1 MFYDCEKLTSL
12 NLSSFNTGK
21 VTNMSYMFYGCKNLT
36 SLDLSSFNTEKVT
49 DMSAMFDD
57 CWNLTSLDLSS
68 FNTSNVE
75 DMNSMFYYCEKL
87 TSLDLSKFN
96 TANVTNMSYMFY
108 ACSSLTSLDLSSFN
122 TSNVTDMNWMF
133 SGCTKLT
140 SLDLSSFNT
149 SNVTNMRRMF
159 QSCDAL
165 TSLDLSKFNT
175 ENVTDM
181 YNMFYGC
188 NALTS
193 IDLRSFNTANV
204 TDMSGMFKNCGALK
218 TIICN
223 SDWSTSAALN
233 YSQEM
238 FSGCTSL
245 VGGNGTAYDENHT
258 DVAYARP
265 DEEGNPGYFTEKK
278 DLYTAFDAATGTLTY
293 YYDTKRFVR
302 AAAGEITEMYDPVND
317 PDAKRF
323 KDYKDQVTKAVIDA
337 SMKDAGLT
345 SMYRMFEG
353 LRKMVSIEGM
363 SNLVTDKVESMNGM
377 FYQCSALKDVDL
389 SRFNTKNVTDMYAM
403 FFTCQSLT
411 SLNLSSF
418 DTRKVKSMYAMFKD
432 CHALKEINLRNFDMV
447 KATTVQDMFYGCFD
461 LKTIYCNNDWSA
473 SETLTESH
481 NLFKECHSLVG
492 VSGTACDGENNIDK
506 TYARIDFGSSEP
518 GYFSPIT
525 ETYTVFDEATG
536 TLEYHYDHLRGT
548 HDGIEEL
555 YPAEDVEGYVR
566 FEGYAEKVKK
576 AIMYPSMQDAHRR
589 TLANMF
595 YGSSPRGIL
604 KNLKEIEGL
613 DLLNYTDVT
622 DLSGMFLGCSSLE
635 ELDVT
640 PLALT
645 ANVKDL
651 SQMFYGCSSLTELN
665 LTSFNISSVID
676 MSSMFAGCESLSAIY
691 CNQDWSISPA
701 NSSEMFYDCVSLV
714 GEFGTECN
722 GQDNIDNSYALPDT
736 EEGAK
741 GYFTSKVREAYTAFD
756 ESTGILTYYYD
767 DLRHDREQTSIA
779 ELYKPLNGGTVR
791 FEGYANKVKKAVIDK
806 SFKKASLRSLANMFY
821 GGKGENSLTALEW
834 VEGLENINYSRVK
847 DMSGMFRNCSA
858 LRDLDVTPI
867 NTRNVE
873 NLNTMFFGCRQL
885 TVLDVTGFILD
896 NVKLMSMVFADCRS
910 LTTIYCKNNWSAS
923 SAASTEMFDGCTS
936 LTGGMGSP
944 FDGTHTDKTYARM
957 DRGEGQPGY
966 FTRPEYP
973 NGRFTINDEGDQ
985 IQFSQGN
992 LQFNAARGS
1001 HACADGTTQPGSW
1014 RFATNQWNYI
1024 GEDNKNISESYY
1036 GLIDLFGWA
1045 TSGWDSGAKA
1055 YQPWSASKESADY
1068 LYSEEGLVG
1077 DHAYADWGVY
1087 NQIEN
1092 DAPGT
1097 WRTMSISEWTH
1108 LLNLRQFAGNLRG
1121 HGTVNGV
1128 HGYILLPDDFQT
1140 PAGLTFTWHG
1150 KDQEVGTN
1158 DWNDNVFDD
1167 FSWYRMERAGA
1178 IFLPAAGY
1186 RNGNLL
1192 DLSFF
1197 DAYGYYWINSQFS
1210 QSQGRYFFFE
1220 RTTASPSAGYFNHYG
1235 RSVRLVRVPED
1246 APSFTITV
1254 SSEGHGTAKG
1264 SGTYQKGQVVKLT
1277 ATPDE
1282 DYKFSRW
1289 SDGSTA
1295 NPRYVTVRED
1305 LTVSAIFVPVSG
1317 GGGDDDDH
1325 TSFTVGDKKKVQFSP
1340 GNLRYQASTG
1350 TWSFA
1355 EHEWDYYGVNNANIS
1370 DTYEGWIDLFGWG
1383 TGNAPTKTST
1393 TSADYSL
1400 FTDWGTNPIGTDAPG
1415 TWRTLTSDEWDYLFN
1430 SREDASNKYGAAKVN
1445 DIAGIVILP
1454 DSWKLPEGC
1463 QFTAGM
1469 VSDFYYVTNKYTPEQ
1484 WDKMRE
1490 SGAVFLPAAGYRYYN
1505 GVSNTVSSPGSVG
1518 YYWSSTAYSA
1528 QRAFSD
1534 YFSSSSNN
1542 ATKDRTLYFGQ
1553 SVRLVADVREPAEP
1567 KVYTEYDANSYTLTY
1582 YYDDQYNYRAGVI
1595 VFYDPVNDPDAVRF
1609 KDYSALITKAV
1620 IDASMTEAKLTSTK
1634 NMFYGGEETVDGVSN
1649 NYRLHNLTQITGME
1663 NLNTFNV
1670 TDMSGMFYS
1679 CSGLAKLDLSP
1690 LNTEKVENMSAMFY
1704 GCSGLTELDLSPL
1717 NTDKVTDMHEMFAWS
1732 TSLEKLDLSPLN
1744 TENVTDMSGMFKYCT
1759 GLKELDLSNLYTV
1772 NVTNMKDMFSGCSKL
1787 TELDVRSFKTDKVT
1801 DMQQMFFNCSALTT
1815 IYCNSD
1821 WSLSQALSTHTAM
1834 FYNCSVLKG
1843 GNGTAYNEYFTNK
1856 MYARP
1861 DITGQAGYFTFKDD
1875 TEVYTAFDES
1885 TGILTYYYDNQRFS
1899 RDGRTE
1905 VYNPE
1910 KMRFKG
1916 YRQKVTK
1923 AIIHSSMQ
1931 DARLTSTKNMFCA
1944 GTQMVGSH
1952 EEVYGLTNLSSVE
1965 GLDNLVTDYVEDM
1978 SGMFNSCSRLESL
1991 DLSSFNTANVT
2002 NMSNMFY
2009 ECSSLTEL
2017 NLNSFNTGKVTNM
2030 SNMFFM
2036 CMWLT
2041 TIYCSNPWN
2050 ESTVLTS
2057 STNMFE
2063 GCRSLVGGN
2072 GTKYDSSH
2080 TSVAYAH
2087 PDGGA
2092 SNPGY
2097 FTANNEVY
2105 TVFDATTGTLTYY
2118 YDAQRLSHTGV
2129 TEVYDPVNNPDAVR
2143 FEDYHDQ
2150 VKKAVIDKS
2159 MKDAGLT
2166 SMSSMFYGAGS
2177 GDIHT
2182 NLTLS
2187 EMTEI
2192 EGMENLVTDDVTN
2205 MSAMFYHCYSLT
2217 SLDLSKFNTEN
2228 VTNMRYMFCNCSL
2241 LNSLDLSSFNTSNVT
2256 DMLAMFG
2263 ECGNLTSLDLSSF
2276 NTSNVEDMAEMFLD
2290 CKSLTSLDLSSFNT
2304 ENVTNMRYMFSGL
2317 KLTSLDLSS
2326 FNTGKVTKM
2335 SYMFYDC
2342 KSLTSLDLTSF
2353 NTSNVEDMNSMF
2365 YYCEKLTSLDL
2376 SKFNTSK
2383 VTNMSRMF
2391 HFCKNLTSLDLSS
2404 FNTEKVTDM
2413 SYMFI
2418 GCDNLQTIICND
2430 NWSVSTALTD
2440 SYNMFYNCT
2449 SLVGGNGTKY
2459 DENNI
2464 DAAYAHPDE
2473 EGNPGYFTAKD
2484 EVYAVLESDN
2494 ETLTLYYDN
2503 QRASRGGGDWTLWN
2517 CDKVKTVILHES
2529 MQDARPKSTKYWF
2542 CEFFALTEIQH
2553 LEYLNTSEV
2562 TDMSHMFYCPSLTE
2576 LDLSKFNTDKVTD
2589 MSRMFQSCEKLTSL
2603 DLSSFN
2609 TSNVTNMN
2617 GMFFGC
2623 KSLTSLDL
2631 SKFNTSKV
2639 TNMSRMFQS
2648 CEKLTSLDL
2657 SSLNT
2662 DNVTDMSDMFSS
2674 CSALKT
2680 IFCNDYWSASTVLA
2694 SSTNIFEGCR
2704 SLVGGNGTEYDE
2716 DYTDAAYAHPDEEG
2730 NPGYFTL
2737 KHAEVYTVSDGPYG
2751 TLTYYYDDE
2760 RAAHAAAGE
2769 RTKIYDPMQDPDEDF
2784 RYSKA
2789 VIDVS
2794 MRNAHLTSTR
2804 NMFRNFLNITEIEG
2818 LENLVTD
2825 EVTDMSRMFYDCE
2838 KLTSLDLRSFNTE
2851 KVTDM
2856 SFMFLDCESLQTI
2869 LCNDDWNAS
2878 TVLTSSMNMFEG
2890 CRSLVGGMGT
2900 TYDENHV
2907 DAAYAHPDGGK
2918 GNQGYFTEKKTEVYT
2933 SFNETTGILTYY
2945 YDDQRAAHRAAGE
2958 ITEPYDPVNN
2968 PDAVR
2973 FEDYHDQVLK
2983 AVIDESMKEAGLTS
2997 MRNLFYGGYEEKNG
3011 NYIYYSLSKM
3021 TKIEGMENLVVDK
3034 VEVMWSMFEGCSSL
3048 TSIDLSHFN
3057 AAIVNNISGMFADCH
3072 SLVSLDLT
3080 SFSTKYLIAIQ
3091 TFRDCKALTT
3101 ILCNEDWSKI
3111 SLSEDM
3117 FKGCTSLVGGMGTT
3131 YDENHTDAAYARRDK
3146 EGNPGYF
3153 TEKDLQPLPNDET
3166 TTFDFSLIDPFGS
3179 EFLGITLG
3187 AKDQYNA
3194 TEGRIEITS
3203 TNTVEEID
3211 EKLNAAFAGAAS
3223 FKSLLPGTIT
3233 FKLEKGQGEIEIDCM
3248 TLPGYVLK
3256 VRIAKYGTAFISS
3269 TIEQAIRGKAT
3280 VNYNV
3285 TQDTYVAIY
3294 LEGTSPATA
3303 PARIARSKK
3312 EEDSGAY
3319 VYSIVVTPKN
3329 TPTGVEPTFS
3339 DPSGNVKVMI
3349 NGILYILRDG
3359 KIFTPTGVQ
3368 VK

>member
-1 MFYDCEKLTSL
+1 MKHFIQISRVLAAKKLYLFVLVMLLSIGAKAGTKEVYTS
-12 NLSSFNTGK
+12 FK
-21 VTNMSYMFYGCKNLT
+21 
-36 SLDLSSFNTEKVT
+36 E
-49 DMSAMFDD
+49 
-57 CWNLTSLDLSS
+57 
-68 FNTSNVE
+68 
-75 DMNSMFYYCEKL
+75 
-87 TSLDLSKFN
+87 SK
-96 TANVTNMSYMFY
+96 
-108 ACSSLTSLDLSSFN
+108 
-122 TSNVTDMNWMF
+122 
-133 SGCTKLT
+133 
-140 SLDLSSFNT
+140 
-149 SNVTNMRRMF
+149 
-159 QSCDAL
+159 
-165 TSLDLSKFNT
+165 
-175 ENVTDM
+175 E
-181 YNMFYGC
+181 
-188 NALTS
+188 
-193 IDLRSFNTANV
+193 
-204 TDMSGMFKNCGALK
+204 
-218 TIICN
+218 
-223 SDWSTSAALN
+223 
-233 YSQEM
+233 
-238 FSGCTSL
+238 
-245 VGGNGTAYDENHT
+245 
-258 DVAYARP
+258 
-265 DEEGNPGYFTEKK
+265 
-278 DLYTAFDAATGTLTY
+278 TLTY
-293 YYDTKRFVR
+293 YYDDKRESR
-302 AAAGEITEMYDPVND
+302 TASGEITEIYDPVND

-353 LRKMVSIEGM
+353 LRKMASIEGM

-403 FFTCQSLT
+403 FFSCQSLT

-418 DTRKVKSMYAMFKD
+418 DNRKVKSMYAMFKD

-461 LKTIYCNNDWSA
+461 LKTIYCNNNWSA

-506 TYARIDFGSSEP
+506 TYARIDLGSSEP

-525 ETYTVFDEATG
+525 ETYTVFDEVTG

-613 DLLNYTDVT
+613 EMLHYENVT

-665 LTSFNISSVID
+665 LTSFNISGVID

-847 DMSGMFRNCSA
+847 DMSGMFRNCSF

-923 SAASTEMFDGCTS
+923 SAASTEMFDGCSS

-966 FTRPEYP
+966 FTRPDYP

-1220 RTTASPSAGYFNHYG
+1220 RTTASPSAGYYNHYG

-1264 SGTYQKGQVVKLT
+1264 SGTYQKGQVAKLT
-1277 ATPDE
+1277 ATPDK

-1415 TWRTLTSDEWDYLFN
+1415 TWRTLTADEWDYLFN

-1609 KDYSALITKAV
+1609 KDYNALITKAV

-1670 TDMSGMFYS
+1670 TDMSGMF
-1679 CSGLAKLDLSP
+1679 
-1690 LNTEKVENMSAMFY
+1690 
-1704 GCSGLTELDLSPL
+1704 
-1717 NTDKVTDMHEMFAWS
+1717 
-1732 TSLEKLDLSPLN
+1732 
-1744 TENVTDMSGMFKYCT
+1744 KYCT

-1801 DMQQMFFNCSALTT
+1801 NMQQMFFNCSALTT

-1856 MYARP
+1856 IYARP

-1905 VYNPE
+1905 
-1910 KMRFKG
+1910 
-1916 YRQKVTK
+1916 
-1923 AIIHSSMQ
+1923 
-1931 DARLTSTKNMFCA
+1931 L
-1944 GTQMVGSH
+1944 
-1952 EEVYGLTNLSSVE
+1952 
-1965 GLDNLVTDYVEDM
+1965 
-1978 SGMFNSCSRLESL
+1978 
-1991 DLSSFNTANVT
+1991 
-2002 NMSNMFY
+2002 
-2009 ECSSLTEL
+2009 
-2017 NLNSFNTGKVTNM
+2017 
-2030 SNMFFM
+2030 
-2036 CMWLT
+2036 
-2041 TIYCSNPWN
+2041 
-2050 ESTVLTS
+2050 
-2057 STNMFE
+2057 
-2063 GCRSLVGGN
+2063 
-2072 GTKYDSSH
+2072 
-2080 TSVAYAH
+2080 
-2087 PDGGA
+2087 
-2092 SNPGY
+2092 
-2097 FTANNEVY
+2097 
-2105 TVFDATTGTLTYY
+2105 
-2118 YDAQRLSHTGV
+2118 
-2129 TEVYDPVNNPDAVR
+2129 
-2143 FEDYHDQ
+2143 
-2150 VKKAVIDKS
+2150 
-2159 MKDAGLT
+2159 
-2166 SMSSMFYGAGS
+2166 
-2177 GDIHT
+2177 
-2182 NLTLS
+2182 
-2187 EMTEI
+2187 
-2192 EGMENLVTDDVTN
+2192 
-2205 MSAMFYHCYSLT
+2205 
-2217 SLDLSKFNTEN
+2217 
-2228 VTNMRYMFCNCSL
+2228 
-2241 LNSLDLSSFNTSNVT
+2241 
-2256 DMLAMFG
+2256 
-2263 ECGNLTSLDLSSF
+2263 
-2276 NTSNVEDMAEMFLD
+2276 
-2290 CKSLTSLDLSSFNT
+2290 
-2304 ENVTNMRYMFSGL
+2304 
-2317 KLTSLDLSS
+2317 
-2326 FNTGKVTKM
+2326 
-2335 SYMFYDC
+2335 
-2342 KSLTSLDLTSF
+2342 
-2353 NTSNVEDMNSMF
+2353 
-2365 YYCEKLTSLDL
+2365 
-2376 SKFNTSK
+2376 
-2383 VTNMSRMF
+2383 
-2391 HFCKNLTSLDLSS
+2391 
-2404 FNTEKVTDM
+2404 
-2413 SYMFI
+2413 
-2418 GCDNLQTIICND
+2418 
-2430 NWSVSTALTD
+2430 
-2440 SYNMFYNCT
+2440 
-2449 SLVGGNGTKY
+2449 
-2459 DENNI
+2459 
-2464 DAAYAHPDE
+2464 
-2473 EGNPGYFTAKD
+2473 
-2484 EVYAVLESDN
+2484 
-2494 ETLTLYYDN
+2494 
-2503 QRASRGGGDWTLWN
+2503 
-2517 CDKVKTVILHES
+2517 
-2529 MQDARPKSTKYWF
+2529 
-2542 CEFFALTEIQH
+2542 
-2553 LEYLNTSEV
+2553 
-2562 TDMSHMFYCPSLTE
+2562 
-2576 LDLSKFNTDKVTD
+2576 
-2589 MSRMFQSCEKLTSL
+2589 
-2603 DLSSFN
+2603 
-2609 TSNVTNMN
+2609 
-2617 GMFFGC
+2617 
-2623 KSLTSLDL
+2623 
-2631 SKFNTSKV
+2631 
-2639 TNMSRMFQS
+2639 
-2648 CEKLTSLDL
+2648 
-2657 SSLNT
+2657 
-2662 DNVTDMSDMFSS
+2662 
-2674 CSALKT
+2674 
-2680 IFCNDYWSASTVLA
+2680 
-2694 SSTNIFEGCR
+2694 
-2704 SLVGGNGTEYDE
+2704 
-2716 DYTDAAYAHPDEEG
+2716 
-2730 NPGYFTL
+2730 
-2737 KHAEVYTVSDGPYG
+2737 
-2751 TLTYYYDDE
+2751 
-2760 RAAHAAAGE
+2760 
-2769 RTKIYDPMQDPDEDF
+2769 
-2784 RYSKA
+2784 
-2789 VIDVS
+2789 
-2794 MRNAHLTSTR
+2794 
-2804 NMFRNFLNITEIEG
+2804 
-2818 LENLVTD
+2818 
-2825 EVTDMSRMFYDCE
+2825 
-2838 KLTSLDLRSFNTE
+2838 
-2851 KVTDM
+2851 
-2856 SFMFLDCESLQTI
+2856 
-2869 LCNDDWNAS
+2869 
-2878 TVLTSSMNMFEG
+2878 
-2890 CRSLVGGMGT
+2890 
-2900 TYDENHV
+2900 
-2907 DAAYAHPDGGK
+2907 
-2918 GNQGYFTEKKTEVYT
+2918 
-2933 SFNETTGILTYY
+2933 
-2945 YDDQRAAHRAAGE
+2945 
-2958 ITEPYDPVNN
+2958 
-2968 PDAVR
+2968 
-2973 FEDYHDQVLK
+2973 
-2983 AVIDESMKEAGLTS
+2983 
-2997 MRNLFYGGYEEKNG
+2997 
-3011 NYIYYSLSKM
+3011 
-3021 TKIEGMENLVVDK
+3021 
-3034 VEVMWSMFEGCSSL
+3034 
-3048 TSIDLSHFN
+3048 
-3057 AAIVNNISGMFADCH
+3057 
-3072 SLVSLDLT
+3072 
-3080 SFSTKYLIAIQ
+3080 
-3091 TFRDCKALTT
+3091 
-3101 ILCNEDWSKI
+3101 
-3111 SLSEDM
+3111 
-3117 FKGCTSLVGGMGTT
+3117 
-3131 YDENHTDAAYARRDK
+3131 
-3146 EGNPGYF
+3146 
-3153 TEKDLQPLPNDET
+3153 
-3166 TTFDFSLIDPFGS
+3166 
-3179 EFLGITLG
+3179 
-3187 AKDQYNA
+3187 
-3194 TEGRIEITS
+3194 
-3203 TNTVEEID
+3203 
-3211 EKLNAAFAGAAS
+3211 
-3223 FKSLLPGTIT
+3223 
-3233 FKLEKGQGEIEIDCM
+3233 
-3248 TLPGYVLK
+3248 
-3256 VRIAKYGTAFISS
+3256 
-3269 TIEQAIRGKAT
+3269 
-3280 VNYNV
+3280 
-3285 TQDTYVAIY
+3285 
-3294 LEGTSPATA
+3294 
-3303 PARIARSKK
+3303 
-3312 EEDSGAY
+3312 
-3319 VYSIVVTPKN
+3319 
-3329 TPTGVEPTFS
+3329 
-3339 DPSGNVKVMI
+3339 
-3349 NGILYILRDG
+3349 
-3359 KIFTPTGVQ
+3359 
-3368 VK
+3368 

>member
-1 MFYDCEKLTSL
+1 MLHY
-12 NLSSFNTGK
+12 
-21 VTNMSYMFYGCKNLT
+21 
-36 SLDLSSFNTEKVT
+36 
-49 DMSAMFDD
+49 
-57 CWNLTSLDLSS
+57 
-68 FNTSNVE
+68 
-75 DMNSMFYYCEKL
+75 
-87 TSLDLSKFN
+87 
-96 TANVTNMSYMFY
+96 
-108 ACSSLTSLDLSSFN
+108 
-122 TSNVTDMNWMF
+122 
-133 SGCTKLT
+133 
-140 SLDLSSFNT
+140 
-149 SNVTNMRRMF
+149 
-159 QSCDAL
+159 
-165 TSLDLSKFNT
+165 
-175 ENVTDM
+175 EN
-181 YNMFYGC
+181 
-188 NALTS
+188 
-193 IDLRSFNTANV
+193 
-204 TDMSGMFKNCGALK
+204 
-218 TIICN
+218 
-223 SDWSTSAALN
+223 
-233 YSQEM
+233 
-238 FSGCTSL
+238 
-245 VGGNGTAYDENHT
+245 
-258 DVAYARP
+258 
-265 DEEGNPGYFTEKK
+265 
-278 DLYTAFDAATGTLTY
+278 
-293 YYDTKRFVR
+293 
-302 AAAGEITEMYDPVND
+302 
-317 PDAKRF
+317 
-323 KDYKDQVTKAVIDA
+323 
-337 SMKDAGLT
+337 
-345 SMYRMFEG
+345 
-353 LRKMVSIEGM
+353 
-363 SNLVTDKVESMNGM
+363 
-377 FYQCSALKDVDL
+377 
-389 SRFNTKNVTDMYAM
+389 
-403 FFTCQSLT
+403 
-411 SLNLSSF
+411 
-418 DTRKVKSMYAMFKD
+418 
-432 CHALKEINLRNFDMV
+432 
-447 KATTVQDMFYGCFD
+447 
-461 LKTIYCNNDWSA
+461 
-473 SETLTESH
+473 
-481 NLFKECHSLVG
+481 
-492 VSGTACDGENNIDK
+492 
-506 TYARIDFGSSEP
+506 
-518 GYFSPIT
+518 
-525 ETYTVFDEATG
+525 
-536 TLEYHYDHLRGT
+536 
-548 HDGIEEL
+548 
-555 YPAEDVEGYVR
+555 
-566 FEGYAEKVKK
+566 
-576 AIMYPSMQDAHRR
+576 
-589 TLANMF
+589 
-595 YGSSPRGIL
+595 
-604 KNLKEIEGL
+604 
-613 DLLNYTDVT
+613 VT

-665 LTSFNISSVID
+665 LTSFNISGVID

-806 SFKKASLRSLANMFY
+806 SFKKVSLRSLANMFY

-847 DMSGMFRNCSA
+847 DMSGMFRNCSF

-1055 YQPWSASKESADY
+1055 YQPWSSSSNSEDY
-1068 LYSEEGLVG
+1068 LYSETGLTE
-1077 DHAYADWGVY
+1077 DYAYADWGVY

-1097 WRTMSISEWTH
+1097 WRTMSVSEWTH
-1108 LLNLRQFAGNLRG
+1108 LLNLRPFAGNLRG
-1121 HGTVNGV
+1121 HATVNGV

-1150 KDQEVGTN
+1150 KDQEVETN
-1158 DWNDNVFDD
+1158 DWNDNVFDN

-1186 RNGNLL
+1186 RNGKAL
-1192 DLSFF
+1192 DMSFF
-1197 DAYGYYWINSQFS
+1197 DAYGYYWINSQYS
-1210 QSQGRYFFFE
+1210 QSHGRYFFFE

-1295 NPRYVTVRED
+1295 NPRYLTVRED

-1317 GGGDDDDH
+1317 GGEGGEDH

-1400 FTDWGTNPIGTDAPG
+1400 FTDWGTNPIGTDAPN
-1415 TWRTLTSDEWDYLFN
+1415 TWRTLTSDEWNYLF
-1430 SREDASNKYGAAKVN
+1430 SYRADAADKYGAAKVN

-1454 DSWKLPEGC
+1454 DSWGRPDGC
-1463 QFTAGM
+1463 EFTAGM

-1944 GTQMVGSH
+1944 GTQMVGSS
-1952 EEVYGLTNLSSVE
+1952 EEAYGLTNLSSVE

-2002 NMSNMFY
+2002 NMSNMF
-2009 ECSSLTEL
+2009 
-2017 NLNSFNTGKVTNM
+2017 FA
-2030 SNMFFM
+2030 

-2087 PDGGA
+2087 PDKEG
-2092 SNPGY
+2092 NPGY
-2097 FTANNEVY
+2097 FTAKAVITEPEVY

-2118 YDAQRLSHTGV
+2118 YNDQRAAHEAAGEI
-2129 TEVYDPVNNPDAVR
+2129 TEPYDPVNNPDAVR
-2143 FEDYHDQ
+2143 FKDYHAQ
-2150 VKKAVIDKS
+2150 VTKAVIDKS
-2159 MKDAGLT
+2159 MKEAGLT
-2166 SMSSMFYGAGS
+2166 SMRRMFYGTD
-2177 GDIHT
+2177 GDIDGEYT
-2182 NLTLS
+2182 YLTLS

-2192 EGMENLVTDDVTN
+2192 EGLENLVTDDVTD
-2205 MSAMFYHCYSLT
+2205 MRGMFYGCEKLT
-2217 SLDLSKFNTEN
+2217 
-2228 VTNMRYMFCNCSL
+2228 
-2241 LNSLDLSSFNTSNVT
+2241 SLDLSSFNTSNVT
-2256 DMLAMFG
+2256 YMGGMFSGCTKLTSLDLSSFNTEKVTDMGGMFG
-2263 ECGNLTSLDLSSF
+2263 ACESLTSLDLSSFNNTEKVTEMWQMFEGCMSLTSLDLSSFNTGKVTNMSGMFRGCTKLTSLDLSSFNTSNVEDMNSMFYNCEKLTSLDLSSF
-2276 NTSNVEDMAEMFLD
+2276 NTSNVEDMAEMF
-2290 CKSLTSLDLSSFNT
+2290 
-2304 ENVTNMRYMFSGL
+2304 Y
-2317 KLTSLDLSS
+2317 
-2326 FNTGKVTKM
+2326 
-2335 SYMFYDC
+2335 
-2342 KSLTSLDLTSF
+2342 
-2353 NTSNVEDMNSMF
+2353 
-2365 YYCEKLTSLDL
+2365 
-2376 SKFNTSK
+2376 
-2383 VTNMSRMF
+2383 
-2391 HFCKNLTSLDLSS
+2391 
-2404 FNTEKVTDM
+2404 
-2413 SYMFI
+2413 
-2418 GCDNLQTIICND
+2418 GCRALQTIICNED
-2430 NWSVSTALTD
+2430 LSASTVLDWSTD
-2440 SYNMFYNCT
+2440 MFYNCT

-2704 SLVGGNGTEYDE
+2704 SLVGGHGTEYDE

-2737 KHAEVYTVSDGPYG
+2737 KHAEVDTVSDGPYG

-2769 RTKIYDPMQDPDEDF
+2769 RTKIYDPRQDPDEDF

-2825 EVTDMSRMFYDCE
+2825 EVTDMSRMFYKSPFNGDIS
-2838 KLTSLDLRSFNTE
+2838 KWDVSNVTDDYGMFTLSSFNG
-2851 KVTDM
+2851 D
-2856 SFMFLDCESLQTI
+2856 
-2869 LCNDDWNAS
+2869 
-2878 TVLTSSMNMFEG
+2878 TSNWKIRPNSNTKNMFE
-2890 CRSLVGGMGT
+2890 
-2900 TYDENHV
+2900 
-2907 DAAYAHPDGGK
+2907 
-2918 GNQGYFTEKKTEVYT
+2918 
-2933 SFNETTGILTYY
+2933 
-2945 YDDQRAAHRAAGE
+2945 
-2958 ITEPYDPVNN
+2958 
-2968 PDAVR
+2968 
-2973 FEDYHDQVLK
+2973 
-2983 AVIDESMKEAGLTS
+2983 
-2997 MRNLFYGGYEEKNG
+2997 
-3011 NYIYYSLSKM
+3011 
-3021 TKIEGMENLVVDK
+3021 DK
-3034 VEVMWSMFEGCSSL
+3034 
-3048 TSIDLSHFN
+3048 
-3057 AAIVNNISGMFADCH
+3057 
-3072 SLVSLDLT
+3072 
-3080 SFSTKYLIAIQ
+3080 
-3091 TFRDCKALTT
+3091 
-3101 ILCNEDWSKI
+3101 
-3111 SLSEDM
+3111 
-3117 FKGCTSLVGGMGTT
+3117 
-3131 YDENHTDAAYARRDK
+3131 
-3146 EGNPGYF
+3146 
-3153 TEKDLQPLPNDET
+3153 
-3166 TTFDFSLIDPFGS
+3166 
-3179 EFLGITLG
+3179 
-3187 AKDQYNA
+3187 
-3194 TEGRIEITS
+3194 
-3203 TNTVEEID
+3203 
-3211 EKLNAAFAGAAS
+3211 
-3223 FKSLLPGTIT
+3223 
-3233 FKLEKGQGEIEIDCM
+3233 
-3248 TLPGYVLK
+3248 
-3256 VRIAKYGTAFISS
+3256 
-3269 TIEQAIRGKAT
+3269 
-3280 VNYNV
+3280 
-3285 TQDTYVAIY
+3285 
-3294 LEGTSPATA
+3294 
-3303 PARIARSKK
+3303 
-3312 EEDSGAY
+3312 
-3319 VYSIVVTPKN
+3319 
-3329 TPTGVEPTFS
+3329 
-3339 DPSGNVKVMI
+3339 
-3349 NGILYILRDG
+3349 
-3359 KIFTPTGVQ
+3359 
-3368 VK
+3368 